1 MGSMSRDTLEAIAL
15 LGGVA
20 LLSLATAKNDRR
32 DDPKQMATVI
42 PYAPERS
49 VVIDNQNQLELYV
62 RLQEGNSEPQMIRLA
77 DYLANIGTDK
87 DRMNEFYKIRDALF
101 PSDK

>member
-1 MGSMSRDTLEAIAL
+1 MNRDTLEAIVI

-20 LLSLATAKNDRR
+20 LLSAVTPKDEKR

-49 VVIDNQNQLELYV
+49 IVVDEQNQPELYV
-62 RLQEGNSEPQMIRLA
+62 RLQEGNSEPKMIRLQE
-77 DYLANIGTDK
+77 YLANIGTDK
-87 DRMNEFYKIRDALF
+87 ERMNEFYKIRNALF